1 MTVRND
7 INVCANCHFLK
18 QDSDYDY
25 YCEQINSHP
34 ISTDPL
40 QVCAE
45 WQLNDN
51 YPMPTKSVDNLL
63 LALDGAMEQAKKET
77 SMYGEGF
84 RNALEFL
91 KAAYEMREPKFFWGG
106 EQIDE

>member
-7 INVCANCHFLK
+7 IKVCANCHFLK
-18 QDSDYDY
+18 QDNDLDY
-25 YCEQINSHP
+25 YCAERLGEP
-34 ISTDPL
+34 VSTDL
-40 QVCAE
+40 LGVCGD

-51 YPMPTKSVDNLL
+51 YPMPTKSLDNML
-63 LALDGAMEQAKKET
+63 LALDGAMEQAKKGT
-77 SMYGEGF
+77 TVYREGF